1 MINGYLAEQ
10 CEGIAEHQTG
20 DVVALASLCGLAS
33 ERVDCRE
40 ADIAT
45 YVSTESLLPAKMG
58 KQTASSLPQAG
69 KDAVYKAGDTL
80 VSNIRPYFKKIWY
93 ADRSGTCSGDVLV
106 FRANQPEHAGY
117 LYSCLRQDRFFDY
130 VMKGAKG
137 TKMPR
142 GDKKQMLT
150 YEIVNSPSAAAIG
163 AIQTALEQISI
174 ANKENDS
181 LAALRDALLPKLMS
195 GEIDVS
201 KVDLTQLNSH
211 LA

>member
-1 MINGYLAEQ
+1 
-10 CEGIAEHQTG
+10 
-20 DVVALASLCGLAS
+20 
-33 ERVDCRE
+33 
-40 ADIAT
+40 
-45 YVSTESLLPAKMG
+45 
-58 KQTASSLPQAG
+58 
-69 KDAVYKAGDTL
+69 
-80 VSNIRPYFKKIWY
+80 
-93 ADRSGTCSGDVLV
+93 
-106 FRANQPEHAGY
+106 
-117 LYSCLRQDRFFDY
+117 
-130 VMKGAKG
+130 
-137 TKMPR
+137 
-142 GDKKQMLT
+142 MLT